1 MMTTEVIRREIDSD
15 QATERDLAV
24 LDALIA
30 GGVELTTSDWTPFML
45 VADKVIDDIPMPE
58 VQLALREF
66 LHSPRLVAADG
77 TGQFGEPASAMML
90 SLSYAPNRLVSLT
103 YKTVCVTRKIELSL
117 APIFSY
123 LAPQNS

>member
-66 LHSPRLVAADG
+66 LRLVAADG